1 MADKIK
7 PPSNFGTTGPRQP
20 RTPAPRRDAPG
31 SVGAF
36 DPVRTTSGRPGDL
49 RRVGAGKHG
58 DYISNSKDPV
68 LSTHVADH
76 ILNDRKPPDATF
88 GHKIASDRLPHR
100 SGTPKGFE
108 YGDAGKG
115 VNYAPKKDAGNKV

>member
-1 MADKIK
+1 MSDRIK

-20 RTPAPRRDAPG
+20 RTPAPRRDTPG

-36 DPVRTTSGRPGDL
+36 DPVRATSGKPGDM
-49 RRVGAGKHG
+49 RKVPAPAHG
-58 DYISNSKDPV
+58 DFVNNSKDSV
-68 LSTHVADH
+68 MSTHVDAH
-76 ILNDRKPPDATF
+76 IRGNAKAPDASY
-88 GHKIASDRLPHR
+88 GVRHASNEYPKR

-115 VNYAPKKDAGNKV
+115 VNYTPKKDAGDKV